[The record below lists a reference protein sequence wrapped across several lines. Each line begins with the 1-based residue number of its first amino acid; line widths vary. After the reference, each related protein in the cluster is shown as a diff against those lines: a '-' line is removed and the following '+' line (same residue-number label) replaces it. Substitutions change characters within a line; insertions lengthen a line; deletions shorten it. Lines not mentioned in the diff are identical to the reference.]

1 MNPAPELAHIVAC
14 SRNGVIGRDGGL
26 PWHIPADLKFF
37 KKTTMGHIMI
47 MGRRTWDSIGRALPG
62 RLTIVVSRRTDL
74 KAEGAMVAGSLDA
87 ALELSREQA
96 GDWPGEVFI
105 TGGGELYRQSLPL
118 VQRIYMTLIDR
129 EVEGDTRY
137 PLPLPAGFREV
148 SREEFTDPES
158 FAFLVHERRQT

>member
-1 MNPAPELAHIVAC
+1 MTRTATFH
-14 SRNGVIGRDGGL
+14 
-26 PWHIPADLKFF
+26 DL
-37 KKTTMGHIMI
+37 
-47 MGRRTWDSIGRALPG
+47 S
-62 RLTIVVSRRTDL
+62 
-74 KAEGAMVAGSLDA
+74 GAS
-87 ALELSREQA
+87 
-96 GDWPGEVFI
+96 VFI